1 MRSLLLFLR
10 LYGWFSLRYMRLHPV
25 RALIVVLGIALGA
38 AVFTS
43 VRLSVHATID
53 SFSRS
58 MDRIAGRSDLVLFRP
73 GGRVPEEL
81 MVKVTRHPDVAVAT
95 AFSSIYVEPLAES
108 GEPFLLVGLDPV
120 LDREFRKWSAR
131 SGKDATAESGLELIR
146 EPATLFV
153 SNSLAAKY
161 GWAAGDQVILVNA
174 RRNAVFKILGVLDRE
189 GLALAEGGTLA
200 VTDIASFQEFTR
212 LFGVVD
218 RIDLVLSPAAAK
230 QPRKVVEGQLAS
242 ILPPGIRIASPSE
255 DKETGQ
261 AMIGAYQLNLS
272 ILSFASLFVGMFL
285 VYSLVALN
293 AATRR
298 HELAVLRSTG
308 AAPPQLFFLFLTE
321 GAFLGLL
328 GWLFAFPVSSLLVR
342 YLLQGVSRT
351 VSTLFVRVHVDT
363 LRLDAWEILLSFG
376 VTIFISLLAAYQPAH
391 EAMRV
396 APKEVLTDARQ
407 QVTHRLTARRLAGF
421 SVLLMLAAW
430 PLTRLPD
437 ADGIPFGGY
446 GAILCLF
453 AGFAL
458 LAPYGLQK
466 TGGVLA
472 PLLRRLGGIPAW
484 LAGRYLR
491 DSGTRT
497 AISVGALITA
507 VALFAALVIMVNS
520 FRGTVDLWVHQTVS
534 GDLFVTTRLGS
545 INRFRDSLP
554 AKVVSGLKQ
563 LDAPV
568 DLVPNRRFILT
579 HAAQFVYEL
588 DAMDVATFLRHGGF
602 VWVAGDHAR
611 VQPQLIAGEGVIV
624 SEVFSNRSG
633 LTVGDLF
640 RAQIE
645 SVTVELPILGI
656 VRDYR
661 TNGGVVFYHLPAFQ
675 KRFFDPGWS
684 GVRLYFRHPQPDP
697 AAAVSRLREDVVR
710 RCGDHI
716 DMVSGDDLRR
726 TVLRIFDETFAV
738 TTVLL
743 VIALIIAALGITTTL
758 AVQVLERSRQLNTLL
773 AVGADRG
780 QIRAMIFWEATLLII
795 AGEISGLVCGFIL
808 SYVLIYVVNVQSF
821 GWSFLYRVNWRVLGM
836 SLPLIIAT
844 AILAALPAIRLIFSK
859 PPATLLREP

>member
-1 MRSLLLFLR
+1 MRPLLLFLR
-10 LYGWFSLRYMRLHPV
+10 LYGWFSLRYMRQHPV

-43 VRLSVHATID
+43 VRLSVHATIA
-53 SFSRS
+53 SYSRS
-58 MDRIAGRSDLVLFRP
+58 MDRIAGRSDLALFRP
-73 GGRVPEEL
+73 GGRVPEE
-81 MVKVTRHPDVAVAT
+81 VVAAVVQHPDVAAAA
-95 AFSSIYVEPLAES
+95 AFMTTYVEPQPES

-120 LDREFRKWSAR
+120 LDRDFREWSVH
-131 SGKDATAESGLELIR
+131 SGRDAVADSGLELIR
-146 EPATLFV
+146 EPATVFV
-153 SNSLAAKY
+153 SATLAEKNGWTVGERVHLMNSRHK
-161 GWAAGDQVILVNA
+161 
-174 RRNAVFKILGVLDRE
+174 AVFKILGILDQE
-189 GLALAEGGTLA
+189 GLALAEGGA
-200 VTDIASFQEFTR
+200 VAITDIASFQEFTG

-218 RIDLVLSPAAAK
+218 RIDLVLCPAAAK
-230 QPRKVVEGQLAS
+230 LPREVVESRLAS
-242 ILPPGIRIASPSE
+242 ILPPGIRLASPSE
-255 DKETGQ
+255 SKETGQ

-308 AAPPQLFFLFLTE
+308 AAPTQLFFLFLAE

-328 GWLFAFPVSSLLVR
+328 GWLCAFPVSGVLVR

-376 VTIFISLLAAYQPAH
+376 VTILISLLAAYQPAR

-396 APKEVLTDARQ
+396 PPKEVLTDARQ
-407 QVTHRLTARRLAGF
+407 QVTQRLTARRLAGV
-421 SVLLMLAAW
+421 SLLLITAAW
-430 PLTRLPD
+430 PLTRLP
-437 ADGIPFGGY
+437 AAGGVPFGGY
-446 GAILCLF
+446 AAVVCLF
-453 AGFAL
+453 VGFAL

-472 PLLRRLGGIPAW
+472 PVLRGLGGIPAW

-491 DSGTRT
+491 DSGTRS

-520 FRGTVDLWVHQTVS
+520 FRGTVELWVQQTVS

-545 INRFRDSLP
+545 INRFRDPLP
-554 AKVVSGLKQ
+554 PAVVSGLKQ

-568 DLVPNRRFILT
+568 DLVANRRFVLT
-579 HAAQFVYEL
+579 HAARFVYEL
-588 DAMDVATFLRHGGF
+588 DVMDIDSFLIHGGF
-602 VWVAGDHAR
+602 VWVAGDPLR

-633 LTVGDLF
+633 LAVGDLY
-640 RAQIE
+640 RTQIE
-645 SVTVELPILGI
+645 SAAIELPILGI

-661 TNGGVVFYHLPAFQ
+661 TNGGVVFYHLPAFRQ
-675 KRFFDPGWS
+675 RYFDPGWS
-684 GVRLYFRHPQPDP
+684 GVRFFFRSPAPDP
-697 AAAVSRLREDVVR
+697 AGAVRRLREEVVR

-716 DMVSGDDLRR
+716 DMVNGEDLRG

-743 VIALIIAALGITTTL
+743 IIALMIAALGITTTL

-773 AVGADRG
+773 ALGADRG
-780 QIRAMIFWEATLLII
+780 QIRAMIFWEAILLII
-795 AGEISGLVCGFIL
+795 AGEIAGLVCGLIL
-808 SYVLIYVVNVQSF
+808 SYVLIYVINVDTF
-821 GWSFLYRVNWRVLGM
+821 GWSFLYRINWRALAM
-836 SLPLIIAT
+836 SVPLIMAT
-844 AILAALPAIRLIFSK
+844 AILAALPAIRLIFSE
-859 PPATLLREP
+859 PPATLLRER

>member
-1 MRSLLLFLR
+1 MRPFLLFLR
-10 LYGWFSLRYMRLHPV
+10 LYCWFSLRYMRQHPA

-58 MDRIAGRSDLVLFRP
+58 MDRISGRSELVLFRP
-73 GGRVPEEL
+73 GGRVPEEIL
-81 MVKVTRHPDVAVAT
+81 ARVAVHPDVAAVA
-95 AFSSIYVEPLAES
+95 AFMSAYVETRDGG

-120 LDREFRKWSAR
+120 LDRRFRQWSLA
-131 SGKDATAESGLELIR
+131 GGQAGGAESGLALIR

-153 SNSLAAKY
+153 SGALAASH
-161 GWAAGDQVILVNA
+161 GWQAGDAVTLVSA
-174 RRNAVFKILGVLDRE
+174 RRNAAFKILGVLE
-189 GLALAEGGTLA
+189 PQGLALAEGGALA

-218 RIDLVLSPAAAK
+218 RIDLVLAAAAA
-230 QPRKVVEGQLAS
+230 RKPPGEVERELATV
-242 ILPPGIRIASPSE
+242 LPPGIRIATPSE
-255 DKETGQ
+255 SKETGQ

-272 ILSFASLFVGMFL
+272 ILSFASLLVGMFL

-298 HELAVLRSTG
+298 HELAVLRATG
-308 AAPPQLFFLFLTE
+308 AAPPQLFFLFLAE

-328 GWLFAFPVSSLLVR
+328 GWLFAFPVSGLLVR
-342 YLLQGVSRT
+342 YLLRGVSRT
-351 VSTLFVRVHVDT
+351 VTTLFVPVHVDA

-376 VTIFISLLAAYQPAH
+376 VTIFISLLAAYQPAR

-396 APKEVLTDARQ
+396 APKEALTDSRQ
-407 QVTHRLTARRLAGF
+407 QVTHRLTARRLAGL
-421 SVLLMLAAW
+421 SIVLMLAAW
-430 PLTRLPD
+430 PLTRLPGIG
-437 ADGIPFGGY
+437 GIPLGGY
-446 GAILCLF
+446 LAVLCLF

-466 TGGVLA
+466 TGGALA
-472 PLLRRLGGIPAW
+472 PVLRRLGGIPAW

-497 AISVGALITA
+497 AISIGALITA
-507 VALFAALVIMVNS
+507 VALFSALVIMVGS

-534 GDLFVTTRLGS
+534 GDVFVTTRLGS
-545 INRFRDSLP
+545 INRFRDPLP
-554 AKVVSGLKQ
+554 PEVVAGLKQ
-563 LDAPV
+563 IETPV
-568 DLVPNRRFILT
+568 DLVPNRRFVLT
-579 HAAQFVYEL
+579 HAAGFVYEL
-588 DAMDVATFLRHGGF
+588 DAMDIATFLRHGRY
-602 VWVAGDHAR
+602 VWLRGDPER
-611 VQPQLIAGEGVIV
+611 IRPQLIAGDGVIV

-633 LTVGDLF
+633 LTVGDVY
-640 RAQIE
+640 RTQIE
-645 SVTVELPILGI
+645 STAIDLPILGVI
-656 VRDYR
+656 RDYR
-661 TNGGVVFYHLPAFQ
+661 TNGGVVFYNLPAFRQ
-675 KRFFDPGWS
+675 RYFDPGWS
-684 GVRLYFRHPQPDP
+684 GARLFFRDPPRDP
-697 AAAVSRLREDVVR
+697 ADAVARLQEDILR
-710 RCGDHI
+710 HCGAHI
-716 DMVSGDDLRR
+716 DMISGKELRS

-743 VIALIIAALGITTTL
+743 VIALVIAALGITTTL

-795 AGEISGLVCGFIL
+795 AGEIAGLFCGFIL
-808 SYVLIYVVNVQSF
+808 SYVLIYVINVQSF
-821 GWSFLYRVNWRVLGM
+821 GWSFIYRVSWRALAL

-844 AILAALPAIRLIFSK
+844 AILAALPAIRLIFSR
-859 PPATLLREP
+859 PPATLLRDH

>member
-1 MRSLLLFLR
+1 MRPLLLFMR
-10 LYGWFSLRYMRLHPV
+10 LYCWFSLRYMRLHPV

-81 MVKVTRHPDVAVAT
+81 MVKVTRHPDVAAAT
-95 AFSSIYVEPLAES
+95 AFMTIYVEPSSEN

-120 LDREFRKWSAR
+120 LDREFRKWSTY

-153 SNSLAAKY
+153 SNTLAEKY
-161 GWAAGDQVILVNA
+161 GWAVGDQVTLANA

-189 GLALAEGGTLA
+189 GLALAEGGALA
-200 VTDIASFQEFTR
+200 ITDIASFQEFTR

-218 RIDLVLSPAAAK
+218 RIDLVLSPASAK
-230 QPRKVVEGQLAS
+230 QPREAVERQLAA

-255 DKETGQ
+255 NKETGR

-407 QVTHRLTARRLAGF
+407 QVTHRLTARRLAGV
-421 SVLLMLAAW
+421 SILLMLAAW

-437 ADGIPFGGY
+437 AHGIPFGGY

-472 PLLRRLGGIPAW
+472 PFLRRLGGIPAW

-545 INRFRDSLP
+545 INRFRDPLP
-554 AKVVSGLKQ
+554 AKVVSGLQQ
-563 LDAPV
+563 LEDPV
-568 DLVPNRRFILT
+568 DLVPNRRFVLT

-588 DAMDVATFLRHGGF
+588 DAMDIATFLHHGGF
-602 VWVAGDHAR
+602 VWVAGDPGR

-633 LTVGDLF
+633 LTVGDLY

-661 TNGGVVFYHLPAFQ
+661 TNGGVVFYHLPAFRL
-675 KRFFDPGWS
+675 RFFDPGWS
-684 GVRLYFRHPQPDP
+684 GVRLYFRRPQPDP

-710 RCGDHI
+710 HCGDHI
-716 DMVSGDDLRR
+716 DMVSGDDLRG

-773 AVGADRG
+773 AVGADRS

-808 SYVLIYVVNVQSF
+808 SYVLIYVINVQSF
-821 GWSFLYRVNWRVLGM
+821 GWSFLYRVNWRALGM

-859 PPATLLREP
+859 PPATLLREH